1 MEEGA
6 PEPGLKN
13 TLLLFVYCAAPPLSP
28 RKAGSTRVIFIKK
41 LWGSAQNLELTRS
54 IGRF

>member
-13 TLLLFVYCAAPPLSP
+13 TLFLFVYCVAPPVSP
-28 RKAGSTRVIFIKK
+28 RRAGSPWVIFVKK
-41 LWGSAQNLELTRS
+41 LWGSAQNLGLSET
-54 IGRF
+54 